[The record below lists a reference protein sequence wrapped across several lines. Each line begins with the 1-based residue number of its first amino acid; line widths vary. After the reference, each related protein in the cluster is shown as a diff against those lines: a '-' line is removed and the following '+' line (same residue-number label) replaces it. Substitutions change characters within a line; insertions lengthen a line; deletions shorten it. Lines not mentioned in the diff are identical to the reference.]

1 MTRRAV
7 IVGSA
12 GFVGSAIMSE
22 LATRGWD
29 TVGIT
34 RSDVDLTSH
43 GAVHRMKS
51 VIRDGDTVVFAAA
64 DAPCKT
70 LEQLES
76 NVRMM
81 RPLLDTSSERRL
93 AKIVYVSSDAVYAD
107 STGPLSE
114 TSLVGPASIHGAM
127 HSLRETLIR
136 IQDQPSL
143 IIRPTLIFGAG
154 DPHNGYGPNMF
165 MRNALAG
172 REIVIFGEGE
182 ERRDHIHISDVAN
195 YSAIAIEQAEGVVN
209 LATGEVQ
216 TFKDLAEH
224 ALRITRSSAGIRSK
238 HRIGPMPHGGHR
250 AFDVTYLRRYID
262 ARVPI
267 SAMEG
272 MERDM
277 SHYGN

>member
-12 GFVGSAIMSE
+12 GFVGSAIMSQ
-22 LATRGWD
+22 LTTRGWD
-29 TVGIT
+29 TFGVA

-43 GAVHRMKS
+43 DASHRLKS

-70 LEQLES
+70 LEQLET
-76 NVRMM
+76 NVRMI
-81 RPLLDTSSERRL
+81 RPLLDAVSERRL

-114 TSLVGPASIHGAM
+114 TSLVGPSSIHGAM

-143 IIRPTLIFGAG
+143 IIRPTLIYGAG

-165 MRNALAG
+165 MRDAVAG
-172 REIVIFGEGE
+172 RDIVIFGQGE

-195 YSAIAIEQAEGVVN
+195 YSALAIEQVEGVVN
-209 LATGEVQ
+209 LATGEVR
-216 TFKDLAEH
+216 TFKDLAEQ
-224 ALRITRSSAGIRSK
+224 ALEITCSSAVIRSK
-238 HRIGPMPHGGHR
+238 HRTGPMPHGGYR
-250 AFDVTYLRRYID
+250 AFDVTYLRRCID
-262 ARVPI
+262 ARLPI
-267 SAMEG
+267 STMEG
-272 MERDM
+272 MEMDM
-277 SHYGN
+277 SLYGN